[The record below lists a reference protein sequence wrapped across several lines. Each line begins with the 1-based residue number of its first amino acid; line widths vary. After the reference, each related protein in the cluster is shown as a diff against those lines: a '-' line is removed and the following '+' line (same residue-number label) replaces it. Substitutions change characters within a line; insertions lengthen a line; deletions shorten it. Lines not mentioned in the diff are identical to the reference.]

1 MSKCLKVFLFVSTLL
16 FPVLGCGPKETNKD
30 IVILCTSDVHC
41 GIDNNIGYASLSAYK
56 KELEKNNYVTLMD
69 SGDAIS
75 GDFVGAVSKGEYIID
90 IMNEVGYDS
99 MVFGNHEFDF
109 GMDILK
115 ERVDQFKGDIL
126 SCNFK
131 YTGHKENKFNKVK
144 SYKVRK
150 YGPTKIGFVG
160 VTTPY
165 SITDAVPKYFQED
178 EEFVYTFSN
187 QTNDSFYKCV
197 QDNIDACYKEGA
209 TYVILLGHLGEGKQ
223 YGPYSSRD
231 VIKNTKGLTAVLDG
245 HEHQVINDD
254 EIDKEGKKVPLLE
267 PGYQMNAVTKL
278 TIKKDQSLE
287 VELID
292 EIDNVDQHMAEYIAS
307 VNEKVD
313 ELASKVLAT
322 SDLALSINDE
332 NGVRKIRNREM
343 PIGNFVSD
351 AYRIVSEAQI
361 GIVNGGGVR
370 ANLKEGD
377 VTYKDLM
384 SIHPFGNYMDVAEAK
399 GSQIA
404 DYLEYGACHT
414 EKDYYQEK
422 DDGTKYPFGED
433 GAFAQVSG
441 LKYTIDT
448 SVPSPVVFD
457 ENGLYVSIE
466 GDRRVKDIMV
476 LENDSYVPLDL
487 NKTYTLC
494 SHNYLLEDGGGAEI
508 FKGCSFKK
516 KDFMRD
522 YEILVRYMV
531 DVLNGQLSDKYS
543 AVEGRIQV
551 I

>member
-1 MSKCLKVFLFVSTLL
+1 MKRSAILFTFISSLL
-16 FPVLGCGPKETNKD
+16 FPILGCNNQNSNKD

-41 GIDNNIGYASLSAYK
+41 GIDKNIGYASLSAYK
-56 KELEKNNYVTLMD
+56 KELEKNNYVALMD

-99 MVFGNHEFDF
+99 MIFGNHEFDF
-109 GMDILK
+109 GLDILK
-115 ERVDQFKGDIL
+115 DRVDQFKGDIL

-131 YTGHKENKFNKVK
+131 YIGHKENKFNKVK
-144 SYKVRK
+144 SYKVKK
-150 YGPTKIGFVG
+150 YGQTKVGFIG

-178 EEFVYTFSN
+178 DEFVYTFSN

-209 TYVILLGHLGEGKQ
+209 DFVISLGHLGEDKE
-223 YGPYSSRD
+223 YKPYSSRD

-245 HEHQVINDD
+245 HEHQLINDD

-267 PGYQMNAVTKL
+267 PGYQMNAITKL
-278 TIKKDQSLE
+278 TIKKDHSLE
-287 VELID
+287 IELID
-292 EIDNVDQHMAEYIAS
+292 KIDNVDQHMADYIAS

-322 SDLALSINDE
+322 SDLALSISDE

-384 SIHPFGNYMDVAEAK
+384 SIHPFGNYMDIVEAK
-399 GSQIA
+399 GQQIA
-404 DYLEYGACHT
+404 DYLEYASTNT
-414 EKDYYQEK
+414 EKEYYKTNEE
-422 DDGTKYPFGED
+422 GGLSPLGEN
-433 GAFAQVSG
+433 GSFAHVSG

-448 SVPSPVVFD
+448 SVTSPVKFD
-457 ENGLYVSIE
+457 ENGMYVSIE

-476 LENDSYVPLDL
+476 LEKNSYVPLDL
-487 NKTYTLC
+487 NKFYTLC

-508 FKGCSFKK
+508 FKGSSFKK

-522 YEILVRYMV
+522 YEILVSYMI
-531 DVLNGQLSDKYS
+531 DVLKGQLSDKYS
-543 AVEGRIQV
+543 SVEGRIQV
-551 I
+551 V